1 MPKMSNTDATINP
14 TQDSIH
20 ALQNPAP
27 ARPLVILVNSQK
39 EALISLDF
47 YTENQPPQHHLQG

>member
-1 MPKMSNTDATINP
+1 MPKISTTDATINP

-27 ARPLVILVNSQK
+27 ARPLEILGNAHK
-39 EALISLDF
+39 DAEILGDP
-47 YTENQPPQHHLQG
+47 YHR